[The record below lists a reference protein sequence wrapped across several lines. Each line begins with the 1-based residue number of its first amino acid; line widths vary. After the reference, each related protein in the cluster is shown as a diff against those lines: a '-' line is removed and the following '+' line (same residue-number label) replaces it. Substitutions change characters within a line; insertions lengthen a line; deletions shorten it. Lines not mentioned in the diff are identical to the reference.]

1 MESNGAKDRIH
12 LSQET
17 AELLLAA
24 GKASWVAAR
33 EDKIIAKG
41 KGELQV
47 SVMELFHSQ
56 VCQHGSHLI
65 P

>member
-17 AELLLAA
+17 AELLLSA
-24 GKASWVAAR
+24 GKTTWVCAR

-47 SVMELFHSQ
+47 RETSVVWNGLLPQS
-56 VCQHGSHLI
+56 
-65 P
+65 